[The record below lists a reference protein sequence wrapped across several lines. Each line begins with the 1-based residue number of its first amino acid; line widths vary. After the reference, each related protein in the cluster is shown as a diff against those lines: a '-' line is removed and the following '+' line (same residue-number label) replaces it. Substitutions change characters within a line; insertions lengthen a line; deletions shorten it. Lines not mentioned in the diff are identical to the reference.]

1 MNIGITERLS
11 AEDCNRDCATRV
23 VAVCWNELGVV
34 VTGGA
39 VE

>member
-1 MNIGITERLS
+1 MNIGITERLD
-11 AEDCNRDCATRV
+11 AEDCNRECATRV